1 MPKVSHYDNIYF
13 LTYPHPRYMKCLIT
27 NIQKQQS
34 MLKVAYF
41 SSKIQTWREND
52 SRILR
57 IENAKSSGYSSY
69 VNTNI

>member
-1 MPKVSHYDNIYF
+1 MPKVSHYDSIYF
-13 LTYPHPRYMKCLIT
+13 LTYQK
-27 NIQKQQS
+27 QKQQS